1 MKLKHHIYD
10 IFNIILLNILFIVPM
25 TNIDYTSYLSH
36 DARWWLNQYYEY
48 YSTFGHANSVA
59 FHGFN
64 HTGLAINMLYPQSI
78 LKLLET
84 PLVILHIVDPYL
96 VIGILTIILANTFLI
111 LNYIIAKKLKIEIP
125 LTFALLITSVLLLTG
140 RGIINSIPQLI
151 ATAFILIGVIAIIDH
166 KKQYLMILSIYGM
179 LSSSLT
185 TSIIG
190 AITLIL
196 IFFIE
201 PSYKKFKSLFAYGF
215 IGVIFALPQLYPI
228 FKVISHVQKPY
239 QGPMQSFSNF
249 ILLNISSPKT
259 LIFITTALFCLL
271 IPLALKDAH
280 KLNKYVG
287 IIILIYVTISAFPK
301 IASKIMSP
309 IQEGTFQRIWTLFS
323 IISIF
328 WIYPI
333 IKSHYRIILNLFTT
347 LILSMSFMTY
357 VYYPMTNTVQTPLI
371 KAYKTK
377 NWDKIYA
384 IIDTDMVL
392 QDKSKQILLKSETEN
407 TAKYSPDYIPSQ
419 AKLKQNIIAYTSPSQ
434 LEKKYG
440 VKKQTIASNKLKID
454 VTPQSK
460 NTPLAVWKYDF
471 IKYNVTF
478 TTGSVEVKNGMFYYI
493 GKKPA
498 TITIESS
505 QS

>member
-1 MKLKHHIYD
+1 MKLKQHIYD

-48 YSTFGHANSVA
+48 YSTFGHANPVA

-78 LKLLET
+78 LKLIET
-84 PLVILHIVDPYL
+84 PLVLLHIVNPYL
-96 VIGILTIILANTFLI
+96 VIGILTITLANTFLI
-111 LNYIIAKKLKIEIP
+111 LNYAIAKKLKTELP
-125 LTFALLITSVLLLTG
+125 LSFALLMTSILLLTG
-140 RGIINSIPQLI
+140 RGITNSIPQLI
-151 ATAFILIGVIAIIDH
+151 ATAFILIGVIAIIDN

-185 TSIIG
+185 TSVIG
-190 AITLIL
+190 AITLVL
-196 IFFIE
+196 IFFIA
-201 PSYKKFKSLFAYGF
+201 PSYKKFKSLFIY
-215 IGVIFALPQLYPI
+215 GVIGLILALPRLYSI
-228 FKVISHVQKPY
+228 FKVINHVQKPY
-239 QGPMQSFSNF
+239 QGPMQVFQNF
-249 ILLNISSPKT
+249 ILINISSPKA

-280 KLNKYVG
+280 KLNKYIG
-287 IIILIYVTISAFPK
+287 TIILIYILLSAFPK
-301 IASKIMSP
+301 IASRMMTP

-357 VYYPMTNTVQTPLI
+357 VYYPISNAIQTPII
-371 KAYKTK
+371 KAYNNK
-377 NWDKIYA
+377 NWNEMYA
-384 IIDTDMVL
+384 IINTDMLL
-392 QDKSKQILLKSETEN
+392 QDKSKQLLLKSDIKD

-419 AKLKQNIIAYTSPSQ
+419 AKLKQNIVAYTSPSQ

-440 VKKQTIASNKLKID
+440 VKKQPIANNKLRINI
-454 VTPQSK
+454 TPRHKS
-460 NTPLAVWKYDF
+460 TPLAVWKYDF
-471 IKYNVTF
+471 INYKITS
-478 TTGSVEVKNGMFYYI
+478 TSGTIKVKHGMFYYD
-493 GKKPA
+493 GTKPA
-498 TITIESS
+498 TITIANI
-505 QS
+505 